1 MTIKAAMYYPW
12 IYLKGGIERTI
23 LELARRSHHE
33 WTVITNRYLEDETFP
48 EFRDIEVVQLAAVSL
63 KRKVFPVATACLRL
77 LLTKQ
82 DWSRYDVVV
91 VSVDGLGNLVTFRNG
106 DVPLVCLCH
115 TPLKIAY
122 DEDTH
127 DRWLEMHQPGIA
139 TRAAVRLF
147 TAVDKRAWHRYRRIF
162 CVSREVQRRLLTSGV
177 PAQSTEVLHPG
188 VDVDRFSPTGRQ
200 EPIFLLPGRIMWT
213 KNIELGIEAF
223 IRLKNRL
230 TGSHPGARLVVAGMV
245 DEKSAPY
252 LAQMRTL
259 AAGRADVEIVT
270 SPSDERL
277 LDLYDRCLA
286 VLFTPRN
293 EDWGIVPIEAMAFGK
308 PVVAVDRGGPA
319 ESIVHGETGYLCEPS
334 PEAFA
339 DAMSRILADDG
350 LYDRMSVQSRRRAG
364 EFTWDRFVGR
374 IDDYLAQFARDVPT
388 AWEAG

>member
-23 LELARRSHHE
+23 LELAKRSRHE

-48 EFRDIEVVQLAAVSL
+48 EFRDIEVVQLAGLSL
-63 KRKVFPVATACLRL
+63 ERKVFPVAAACLRL

-91 VSVDGLGNLVTFRNG
+91 VSSDGIGNLVTFRNS
-106 DVPLVCLCH
+106 DVPLVSLCH

-147 TAVDKRAWHRYRRIF
+147 TAVDKLAWRRYRRIF
-162 CVSREVQRRLLTSGV
+162 CVSREVQRRLLVSGV
-177 PAQSTEVLHPG
+177 PAKNTEILHPG
-188 VDVDRFSPTGRQ
+188 VDLERFSPTGRQ
-200 EPIFLLPGRIMWT
+200 EPFFLLPGRIMWT

-223 IRLKNRL
+223 SRLKTRL
-230 TGSHPGARLVVAGMV
+230 NGSHPEVRLVVAGMV
-245 DEKSAPY
+245 DGKSAPY
-252 LAQMRTL
+252 LAQIRAL
-259 AAGRADVEIVT
+259 AAGREDIEIVT

-293 EDWGIVPIEAMAFGK
+293 EDWGIVPIEGMAFGK

-339 DAMSRILADDG
+339 DAMGWLLADDD

-374 IDDYLAQFARDVPT
+374 MDDYLEQFARDAPT
-388 AWEAG
+388 AGVAG